1 MDYIIEVHDEDE
13 LSRVKSFPNA
23 IIGVNNR
30 NLKTFEVDLNNSI
43 KLKQIFKGNN
53 VFIAES
59 GIKNLKDME
68 ILLQNNINVFLI
80 GESLMKGDFFET

>member
-1 MDYIIEVHDEDE
+1 MCIRD
-13 LSRVKSFPNA
+13 S
-23 IIGVNNR
+23 NR

-59 GIKNLKDME
+59 GIKNLKDIEM
-68 ILLQNNINVFLI
+68 LQQNNINVFLI

>member
-1 MDYIIEVHDEDE
+1 MHDEDE
-13 LSRVKSFPNA
+13 LSMVEIFPNA

-68 ILLQNNINVFLI
+68 ILQQNNINVFLI